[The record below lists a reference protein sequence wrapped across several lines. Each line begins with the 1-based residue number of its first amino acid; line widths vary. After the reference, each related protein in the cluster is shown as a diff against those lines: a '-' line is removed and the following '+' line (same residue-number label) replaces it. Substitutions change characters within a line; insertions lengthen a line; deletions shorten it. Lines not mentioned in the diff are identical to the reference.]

1 MADGAGSS
9 PPFRQR
15 EKEMI
20 RNAVGKVMWV
30 GRATVF
36 LVGLAVILALL
47 FGAASMAFATNGQPL
62 ILGAR
67 NLAQSLTT
75 LKNQGAGPALSLE
88 VGSGAPLKVD
98 STTRVAKLNADR
110 VDNME
115 ASALAPP
122 RGYAHV
128 NINGSRDDTY
138 PSKGV
143 NSVVIPMGATNLYC
157 FDLDFTPHASVGS
170 AYLTNAAWVS
180 TVTPPNNALD
190 SCPATHRDA
199 AARTYGAHEETELR
213 HDGSNPAPINFQIVF
228 I

>member
-1 MADGAGSS
+1 M
-9 PPFRQR
+9 
-15 EKEMI
+15 
-20 RNAVGKVMWV
+20 
-30 GRATVF
+30 
-36 LVGLAVILALL
+36 GLAVILALV
-47 FGAASMAFATNGQPL
+47 FGAASVAFGADDKPL

-75 LKNQGAGPALSLE
+75 LENQGAGPAISLE
-88 VGSGAPLKVD
+88 VSSGAPLKVD
-98 STTRVAKLNADR
+98 STTRVARLNADR

-138 PSKGV
+138 TSKGV

-157 FDLDFTPHASVGS
+157 FDLDFTPHAAVG
-170 AYLTNAAWVS
+170 APHLANAAWVA
-180 TVTPPNNALD
+180 TATPPNNALN
-190 SCPATHRDA
+190 SCPDTHRDA
-199 AARTYGAHEETELR
+199 AAKTYG
-213 HDGSNPAPINFQIVF
+213 SNAADAPINFQIVF